1 MWSYLWLKICTTSVN
16 NTVAA
21 NFPFNVTT
29 KGLATINCSNHKT
42 KLTIPKFTA
51 KTMIIHKIT
60 AIIDTAN
67 LFFLNFLIISYPPTL
82 TSDYPNNK
90 IRTLLTMSQ

>member
-51 KTMIIHKIT
+51 KTMIIPKIT
-60 AIIDTAN
+60 VIIDTAN
-67 LFFLNFLIISYPPTL
+67 LFFSIFFDHIIFSY
-82 TSDYPNNK
+82 SN
-90 IRTLLTMSQ
+90 Q